1 MGQRNL
7 ALFYLVSLDI
17 IILLFKHFKESEMNK
32 LIVILG
38 VLLATNA
45 MAKMQTKKIEYS
57 EGNLKFEGFLAYDDA
72 FKGKRPGMVI
82 FHNWMGVTKE
92 TESKAIE
99 FAKTGVVAFAGDIY
113 GKDIRPKD
121 AKEAGELATKYK
133 SDRKLLRERV
143 SLALAELKKQKNVD
157 SNKLIAAGYCF
168 GGTSAL
174 ELGRTGTDLKGIISF
189 HGGLGNPTP
198 EDAKNMKGK
207 TLVFHGAVD
216 PYVAKEE
223 VDGFLKE
230 MNDAKVDYEFVAY
243 ANAVHSF
250 TEKAAGNDNSKGAA
264 YNEKADAASFER
276 VKNFIKSL

>member
-1 MGQRNL
+1 M
-7 ALFYLVSLDI
+7 
-17 IILLFKHFKESEMNK
+17 K
-32 LIVILG
+32 LKTFSTFLC
-38 VLLATNA
+38 LMLMSNA
-45 MAKMQTKKIEYS
+45 MAKIQTKKIEYTN
-57 EGNLKFEGFLAYDDA
+57 GDLKFEGFVAYDDA

-82 FHNWMGVTKE
+82 FHNWMGITKE

-99 FAKTGVVAFAGDIY
+99 FAKNGVIAFAGDIY

-133 SDRKLLRERV
+133 TDRKLLRERV
-143 SLALAELKKQKNVD
+143 TLALEELKKQKNVD
-157 SNKLIAAGYCF
+157 SEKLMAAGYCF

-174 ELGRTGTDLKGIISF
+174 ELGRTGVDLKAIISF

-198 EDAKNMKGK
+198 ADAKNMKGK
-207 TLVFHGAVD
+207 TLVFHGSVD
-216 PYVAKEE
+216 PYVSKEE

-230 MNDAKVDYEFVAY
+230 MNDAKVDFEFIAY

-264 YNEKADAASFER
+264 YNEKADFASFDR
-276 VKNFIKSL
+276 VKAFIKSL

>member
-1 MGQRNL
+1 
-7 ALFYLVSLDI
+7 
-17 IILLFKHFKESEMNK
+17 MNK
-32 LIVILG
+32 LFVILG
-38 VLLATNA
+38 ILLTTNA
-45 MAKMQTKKIEYS
+45 MAKVQTKKIEYT
-57 EGNLKFEGFLAYDDA
+57 EGNLKFEGYLAYDDS

-82 FHNWMGVTKE
+82 FHNWMGVTNE

-99 FAKTGVVAFAGDIY
+99 FAKNGVIAFAGDIY

-133 SDRKLLRERV
+133 TDRKLLRERV

-157 SNKLIAAGYCF
+157 TNKLVAAGYCF

-174 ELGRTGTDLKGIISF
+174 ELGRTGVDLKGIISF
-189 HGGLGNPTP
+189 HGGLANPTP
-198 EDAKNMKGK
+198 SDAINITGK

-216 PYVAKEE
+216 PYVSKAEL
-223 VDGFLKE
+223 DGFLKE
-230 MNDAKVDYEFVAY
+230 MNDAKVDYEFIAY

-264 YNEKADAASFER
+264 YNEKADIASFDR
-276 VKNFIKSL
+276 VLSFIKSL